1 MYIIYRGFYLT
12 TPEMRN
18 KFLNKL
24 ITGKRIFSG
33 KKKTR
38 NVDELTFERYGLVI
52 LVSGYPV
59 LTAVN

>member
-1 MYIIYRGFYLT
+1 MYMIYRGFYLA

-33 KKKTR
+33 KKTR

>member
-1 MYIIYRGFYLT
+1 MA

-18 KFLNKL
+18 KFLKKL
-24 ITGKRIFSG
+24 ITGKRIFSE
-33 KKKTR
+33 KKTR
-38 NVDELTFERYGLVI
+38 NVHELTFERYGLVI